1 MTILKTV
8 NAVSGMLTY
17 TQNLVEDLMK
27 QIDLDQISQEEIG
40 ESLAAIADHLYMN
53 ACSLE
58 TAADDLESVSAG
70 LKSLKTVMGL
80 PRRVST
86 AIRKIGTVRE

>member
-40 ESLAAIADHLYMN
+40 EALAVIADHLYMN

-58 TAADDLESVSAG
+58 TAVDDLESVSAS
-70 LKSLKTVMGL
+70 LKSIQAN
-80 PRRVST
+80 PQSSRR
-86 AIRKIGTVRE
+86 RKPCRKRSRKAT

>member
-1 MTILKTV
+1 M
-8 NAVSGMLTY
+8 
-17 TQNLVEDLMK
+17 
-27 QIDLDQISQEEIG
+27 
-40 ESLAAIADHLYMN
+40 IADHLYMN
-53 ACSLE
+53 ARSLE
-58 TAADDLESVSAG
+58 TAADDLESVSAS

>member
-40 ESLAAIADHLYMN
+40 ESLAVIADHLYMN
-53 ACSLE
+53 AGSLE
-58 TAADDLESVSAG
+58 TAADDLESVSAS
-70 LKSLKTVMGL
+70 LKSIQANPQLS
-80 PRRVST
+80 RRVKAS
-86 AIRKIGTVRE
+86 IRKIGTVRE

>member
-40 ESLAAIADHLYMN
+40 ESLAVIADHLYMN

-58 TAADDLESVSAG
+58 TAVDDLESVSAS
-70 LKSLKTVMGL
+70 LKSIQAN
-80 PRRVST
+80 PQSSRRVKAS
-86 AIRKIGTVRE
+86 IRKIGTVRE

>member
-40 ESLAAIADHLYMN
+40 ESLAVIADHLYMN

-58 TAADDLESVSAG
+58 TAADDLESVSAS
-70 LKSLKTVMGL
+70 LKSIQAN
-80 PRRVST
+80 PQSSRRVKAS
-86 AIRKIGTVRE
+86 IRKIGTVRE